1 MNNLIVL
8 MQFSL
13 YIKKQNIGKVAL
25 CRLAFLFISITF
37 LMNVLLGQNLIPNP
51 SFEIA
56 STEEYELTC
65 CFMPLEGRIL
75 SFWKQ
80 QNTADLISINHP
92 LSRRGDLVTLPS
104 DGTHMVGLF
113 LNTPQL
119 SGISEYIY
127 TKPIRPI
134 QAGCHYQFE
143 AKLKFSHL
151 YSHQVNTLG
160 IKLMHEDLCERD
172 IHRFSGQI
180 ISIPIDKKSLNK
192 DSWIT
197 IRYDFRANDNYEWL
211 VIGNITNST
220 KYFTLSKKASI
231 YGAYIYMDELSLI
244 DLSGCSQNFI
254 EDGSKLI
261 SKDYSI
267 SDTISEVPNSKE
279 SRLISDDDP
288 NKSYSVFFDFNSIFL
303 SEESKFVLEK
313 VIDQFDSLQ
322 NSLLIVGHTDLS
334 GNENY
339 NFQLAMK
346 RAEVVYAFFI
356 SRGIPNNQITV
367 ISKGKTEPIVISKD
381 EILQSINRRVEIFIK
396 PK

>member
-1 MNNLIVL
+1 

-13 YIKKQNIGKVAL
+13 CINKQNIGKVAL
-25 CRLAFLFISITF
+25 CRLAFLFISSTL

-51 SFEIA
+51 SFEITK
-56 STEEYELTC
+56 TEEYELTC
-65 CFMPLEGRIL
+65 SFMPIEGHIL

-80 QNTADLISINHP
+80 QNTADFISINHP

-104 DGTHMVGLF
+104 DGIHMVGLF

-134 QAGCHYQFE
+134 KEDCHYQFE
-143 AKLKFSHL
+143 AKLKFSDL
-151 YSHQVNTLG
+151 YSHQANTLE
-160 IKLMHEDLCERD
+160 IKLIHEDLCERN
-172 IHRFSGQI
+172 IQRLSGQI
-180 ISIPIDKKSLNK
+180 ISIPIDIKTLNK

-197 IRYDFRANDNYEWL
+197 IRCDFRANDNYEWL
-211 VIGNITNST
+211 AIGNITNST
-220 KYFTLSKKASI
+220 KYFTLSKKARI

-254 EDGSKLI
+254 EEESKLI
-261 SKDYSI
+261 TKDYSI
-267 SDTISEVPNSKE
+267 SDTIGEVPNSEE
-279 SRLISDDDP
+279 SILISDVDLL
-288 NKSYSVFFDFNSIFL
+288 KSYSVFFDFNSNFI
-303 SEESKFVLEK
+303 SEESKFILEK
-313 VIDQFDSLQ
+313 VIDQFDSSQ

-334 GNENY
+334 GNETY

-346 RAEVVYAFFI
+346 RAEVICAFFV
-356 SRGIPNNQITV
+356 SRGIPNDQITV

-381 EILQSINRRVEIFIK
+381 EILQSLNRRVEIFLK
-396 PK
+396 PKVSNR